1 MKAVIN
7 LIKKTFSEWSEDNV
21 ARLAAALAYY
31 TVFSLPPL
39 LVIIISLAGLFGQ
52 GQAAQSQVMTQVQG
66 VLGEEGRAFVEGMIQ
81 NASKPATGIVASVIG
96 VITLVIGALGVFAEL
111 KNALNTI
118 WEVKLKPTKG
128 TFDSIKR
135 LVFGRLISFAMLIV
149 IGFLLLVSLV
159 ISASLA
165 YFGQYLGDLLPI
177 SDLAL
182 QILNFVI
189 SFGLITV
196 LFALIFKFLP
206 DAEIAW
212 RDVWL
217 GAAMTSLLFTIGK
230 FALGLYLGRSNVG
243 TTFGAAGSLA
253 ILLIWIY
260 YSAQIV
266 FLGAEFTQVYAN
278 VYGSRVKPDE
288 DAVKVTEEER
298 AEQGIPH
305 QEKLGAASLV
315 ISQGKENAANRDLR
329 QPARYTSA
337 FTYASSSPRRKG
349 FLDRVFY
356 SAIMFTQFIP
366 SLRSINASK
375 NE

>member
-1 MKAVIN
+1 
-7 LIKKTFSEWSEDNV
+7 
-21 ARLAAALAYY
+21 
-31 TVFSLPPL
+31 
-39 LVIIISLAGLFGQ
+39 
-52 GQAAQSQVMTQVQG
+52 
-66 VLGEEGRAFVEGMIQ
+66 
-81 NASKPATGIVASVIG
+81 
-96 VITLVIGALGVFAEL
+96 
-111 KNALNTI
+111 
-118 WEVKLKPTKG
+118 
-128 TFDSIKR
+128 
-135 LVFGRLISFAMLIV
+135 
-149 IGFLLLVSLV
+149 
-159 ISASLA
+159 
-165 YFGQYLGDLLPI
+165 
-177 SDLAL
+177 
-182 QILNFVI
+182 
-189 SFGLITV
+189 
-196 LFALIFKFLP
+196 
-206 DAEIAW
+206 
-212 RDVWL
+212 
-217 GAAMTSLLFTIGK
+217 MTSLLFTIGK

-329 QPARYTSA
+329 QSARYTSA